1 MEKALFD
8 DLLQS
13 LKEAMAISNGK
24 TQASRRFEI
33 TPSDIKTVGNSEP
46 VQLHGDI
53 MRVLAAAYR
62 VNEGDL
68 ERTVFWFIN
77 HPIAEFGHRTPTE
90 LLRDGKVEA
99 VIKYLATLEGGAT
112 G

>member
-13 LKEAMAISNGK
+13 LKEAQAISNG
-24 TQASRRFEI
+24 TAQASRRFEI
-33 TPSDIKTVGNSEP
+33 TPLDVKAVGNSES
-46 VQLHGDI
+46 VQLHGDL

-62 VNEGDL
+62 VNEGDR

-77 HPIAEFGHRTPTE
+77 HPIAEFGYRTPAE
-90 LLRDGKVEA
+90 LLRDGKAEA